1 MTHLLQQG
9 YTSLLSLKCS
19 TNKEQVCK
27 SMTFWRVSSLKP
39 SQLESIKA
47 IRMSPLSI
55 WEFTWSPSNQ
65 TLSWIPPN
73 HLFHTDYIWG
83 TVVHSVPGTKP
94 RNICVQDLMTHTS
107 VFTLSFHSI
116 PVCRL
121 RPQLLCYHNSYLPL
135 KPADLMHA
143 WAFLIIPSLSNFQAW
158 SNVINGALRPL
169 NLQPMV
175 TIKGNLSM

>member
-27 SMTFWRVSSLKP
+27 SMTVWRVSSLKP
-39 SQLESIKA
+39 SQLESIQVR
-47 IRMSPLSI
+47 RMSLLSI
-55 WEFTWSPSNQ
+55 WEFTWTPSNQ
-65 TLSWIPPN
+65 TLTWIPPN

-83 TVVHSVPGTKP
+83 TVVHSVPGTKARKP
-94 RNICVQDLMTHTS
+94 CVHDLRTHTS

-116 PVCRL
+116 SVCRL
-121 RPQLLCYHNSYLPL
+121 SPQMLCYYNSYLPL

-143 WAFLIIPSLSNFQAW
+143 WAFLIIPNPSHFQAW
-158 SNVINGALRPL
+158 SNVIIGALRPL